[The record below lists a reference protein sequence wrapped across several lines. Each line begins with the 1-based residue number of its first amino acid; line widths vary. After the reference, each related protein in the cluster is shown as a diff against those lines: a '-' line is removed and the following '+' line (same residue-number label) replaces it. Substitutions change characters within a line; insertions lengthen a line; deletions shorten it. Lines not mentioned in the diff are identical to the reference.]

1 MTGELAQCHAEFILT
16 CTCMYTHT
24 HALLQCHSHHY
35 AHTVLRID
43 NYREELLRIL
53 YTVHKEQQKN

>member
-35 AHTVLRID
+35 AHTVLRIK
-43 NYREELLRIL
+43 ELHRIL
-53 YTVHKEQQKN
+53 YTVYKEQQKN